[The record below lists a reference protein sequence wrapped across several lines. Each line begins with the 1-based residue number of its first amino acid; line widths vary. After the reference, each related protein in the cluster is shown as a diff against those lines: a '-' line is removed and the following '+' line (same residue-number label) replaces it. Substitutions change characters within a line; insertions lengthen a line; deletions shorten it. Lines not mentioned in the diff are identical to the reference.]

1 MKTDWFCQK
10 CNSYVDGSSVTFEE
24 THDLCGNIVFT
35 EESNALKIAK
45 EFYPGVDYIEQGVDL
60 NPAFREGFVQGYT
73 LHKNIL
79 YFTNDKNLMVKY
91 DDQNIVISHD
101 NKTGEF
107 IFNRI
112 RFRGDQG
119 ETLTPHYV

>member
-45 EFYPGVDYIEQGVDL
+45 EFYPAKDLIEMDYNMVNALRD
-60 NPAFREGFVQGYT
+60 GFVQGYS

-79 YFTNDKNLMVKY
+79 YFTNDKNLLVKY
-91 DDQNIVISHD
+91 DDDNIVIRHD

-107 IFNRI
+107 IFERVL
-112 RFRGDQG
+112 FRGHSG
-119 ETLTPHYV
+119 ETLTPHYK